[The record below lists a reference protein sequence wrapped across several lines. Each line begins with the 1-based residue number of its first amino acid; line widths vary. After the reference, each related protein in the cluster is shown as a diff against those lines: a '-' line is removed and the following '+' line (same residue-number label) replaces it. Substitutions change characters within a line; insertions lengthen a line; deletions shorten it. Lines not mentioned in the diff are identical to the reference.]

1 MISELHS
8 NLANEL
14 LCTGGKVLEVN
25 RKSPLSPA
33 IIMWRLLIGSQTPE
47 DDAECETFMTA
58 IDTWLETGVVGDGL
72 LIIAPFLKHLIPGIT
87 GYTAKMELLK
97 VSIEIAQV
105 LTKFHTNIIK
115 CTLCYKQITKKCFIN
130 NDDLYRNGTTD
141 SGSWKVRVLKHSSIL
156 TFWKRRKAD
165 RGFSVCLL

>member
-1 MISELHS
+1 
-8 NLANEL
+8 
-14 LCTGGKVLEVN
+14 
-25 RKSPLSPA
+25 
-33 IIMWRLLIGSQTPE
+33 LIGSQTPE

-58 IDTWLETGVVGDGL
+58 IDKWLEMGVVGDGL

-115 CTLCYKQITKKCFIN
+115 CTLCYKQITKNKALSIMMIC
-130 NDDLYRNGTTD
+130 TEM
-141 SGSWKVRVLKHSSIL
+141 VRPIL
-156 TFWKRRKAD
+156 EVGK
-165 RGFSVCLL
+165 